1 MRYFKVLL
9 LVLIFFLSMVFFFQN
24 QEALSM
30 DVVLKLNLFFLPPMT
45 SIALPFYFLVLASFL
60 TGALLAFVALVW
72 DRVHLSAKYMKAVW
86 RVRALE
92 KEINELKPSS
102 EARRFGNPPAAR
114 ASSAQGD
121 VKAPDPDEYA

>member
-102 EARRFGNPPAAR
+102 EARRFGNPSAAQ